1 MSRELYEYLE
11 NFVTPE
17 RMQRFEDILQYRTRY
32 FTVAIEDVFQV
43 HNTSAVIRSC
53 DIFGIQDAH
62 VIEARFG
69 KRLDKNIAMGA
80 QKWVDV
86 HRYQSTHECISKL
99 RDQGY
104 RIVATTPHEP
114 TCDLFDLDIETPSVF
129 FFGTEKEGLSR
140 EVLEAADER
149 LRIPMFGFTES
160 LNISV
165 SAAIILQHITTRL
178 RASDIPWKLTED
190 ELAEKRI
197 DWMKKSIRSVND
209 VLSRFEAQMQ
219 EGRKNLL

>member
-1 MSRELYEYLE
+1 MSRELLQYLE
-11 NFVTPE
+11 GFITPE
-17 RMQRFEDILQYRTRY
+17 RKQRFEEILKYRTRY
-32 FTVAIEDVFQV
+32 FTVAIEDIFQV

-62 VIEARFG
+62 VIEERYG

-86 HRYQSTHECISKL
+86 HRYETTDACIAKL
-99 RDQGY
+99 REEGY

-114 TCDLFDLDIETPSVF
+114 TCDLFDLDIDTPSAF
-129 FFGTEKEGLSR
+129 FFGTERDGLS
-140 EVLEAADER
+140 ETVLSQADER
-149 LRIPMFGFTES
+149 LRIPMYGFTES

-178 RASDIPWKLTED
+178 RASDIPWALSEEEQFD
-190 ELAEKRI
+190 KRL
-197 DWMKKSIRSVND
+197 DWTRKSVRSVD
-209 VLSRFEAQMQ
+209 EILSRFP
-219 EGRKNLL
+219 GSI

>member
-1 MSRELYEYLE
+1 MSRELLQYLE
-11 NFVTPE
+11 GFITPE
-17 RMQRFEDILQYRTRY
+17 RKQRFEEILKYRTRY
-32 FTVAIEDVFQV
+32 FTVAIEDIFQV

-62 VIEARFG
+62 VIEERYG

-86 HRYQSTHECISKL
+86 HRYETTDACIAKL
-99 RDQGY
+99 REEGY

-114 TCDLFDLDIETPSVF
+114 TCDLFDLDIETPSAF
-129 FFGTEKEGLSR
+129 FFGTERDGLS
-140 EVLEAADER
+140 ETVLSQADER
-149 LRIPMFGFTES
+149 LRIPMYGFTES

-178 RASDIPWKLTED
+178 RASDIPWALSEEEQFD
-190 ELAEKRI
+190 KRL
-197 DWMKKSIRSVND
+197 DWTRKSVRSVD
-209 VLSRFEAQMQ
+209 EILSRFP
-219 EGRKNLL
+219 GSI

>member
-1 MSRELYEYLE
+1 MSQELMQYLE
-11 NFVTPE
+11 GFVTPE
-17 RMQRFEDILQYRTRY
+17 RLERFEEILRYRTRY

-62 VIEARFG
+62 VIEERYG

-86 HRYQSTHECISKL
+86 HRYNSTRECIAAL
-99 RDQGY
+99 RDKGY
-104 RIVATTPHEP
+104 RIVATTPHDA
-114 TCDLFDLDIETPSVF
+114 TCDLFDLDIDTPSAF
-129 FFGTEKEGLSR
+129 FFGTEKEGLSQ
-140 EVLEAADER
+140 EVIKQADQR
-149 LRIPMFGFTES
+149 VRIPMYGFTES

-178 RASDIPWKLTED
+178 RTSGIDWRLKEE
-190 ELAEKRI
+190 ELFEKRL
-197 DWMKKSIRSVND
+197 DWTKKSIRSIESVLQRFPRKD
-209 VLSRFEAQMQ
+209 V
-219 EGRKNLL
+219 